1 MRKELGGNSMENTG
15 LLREKPEIFRKKVT
29 DLIFRSMRPE
39 ADYIP
44 DASLI
49 SEASA
54 VLFLLGPEYGKN
66 SDICLILNKRSVN
79 VGQPGDLCCPGG
91 GLMPVLDDV
100 LARLV
105 TLPGFPMRQW
115 PYWSAMKK
123 QHPPAAR
130 SIANLFAAGLREGL
144 EEMQLN
150 PFRVRF
156 LGPLPHAR
164 LVLFRRVIYPLAAW
178 VSGQKR
184 FFPNWEVEKVVY
196 IPLRCLLNP
205 AHYALYRVQYSARAE
220 EKIHRKTQDFP
231 CFLYECE
238 GEREILWG
246 ATFRIVMNFLQ
257 LVFGFTPPDA
267 QNLPVISGTIRKA
280 YLTGKR

>member
-1 MRKELGGNSMENTG
+1 MDNTG
-15 LLREKPEIFRKKVT
+15 LLRENPAMFRKKIT
-29 DLIFRSMRPE
+29 DVIFRSMNLE
-39 ADYIP
+39 ADSVS
-44 DASLI
+44 DTSLI

-54 VLFLLGPEYGKN
+54 VLFLLGPEHGKS

-79 VGQPGDLCCPGG
+79 VRQPGDLCCPGG
-91 GLMPVLDDV
+91 GLTPVLDDI
-100 LARLV
+100 LAGLV
-105 TLPGFPMRQW
+105 TLPGFPLRQW

-130 SIANLFAAGLREGL
+130 SIAHLFAAGLREGF
-144 EEMQLN
+144 EEMRLN
-150 PFRVRF
+150 PFRVNF
-156 LGPLPHAR
+156 LGMLPPAR
-164 LVLFRRVIYPLAAW
+164 LVMFQKTIYPLAAW
-178 VSGQKR
+178 ISGQKR
-184 FFPNWEVEKVVY
+184 FFPNWEVEKVVH

-205 AHYALYRVQYSARAE
+205 VHYATYRVQYSARVE

-238 GEREILWG
+238 GEREMLWG

-267 QNLPVISGTIRKA
+267 QYLPVISGTIRKA